1 MPFFREE
8 SMRRLE
14 SRSIGTTLIK
24 TPPIFSLFT
33 RAGML
38 LVLALVGYLYFGT
51 YTASEK
57 ATGVVLPLNGVVK
70 IYDSNDGV
78 VDHIHVDEGE
88 SVEKGQA
95 LASVKDQDSQSEE
108 TVNYSEVP
116 TEASDPPANADNDRG
131 GAEDESGRDS
141 ATEMAPEPDDPS
153 RSNEAAGRVLRAPID
168 GTVYQIKKMAG
179 DAYYQPQDIIQIA
192 RNGPLVVRFPLPP
205 KSRNAVK
212 KGDKITIKPI
222 GPGYDA
228 IDVLSAT
235 VVSVSRAPT
244 ERNNPFSGVSS
255 ISYQTTALLDEKTSS
270 AHRDRLLGA
279 SVEARVPLESRRL
292 YQWLLDPL
300 KKLFQ

>member
-1 MPFFREE
+1 MTFFREE

-57 ATGVVLPLNGVVK
+57 STGVVLPLNGVVK

-78 VDHIHVDEGE
+78 VDDIHVGEGE
-88 SVEKGQA
+88 SVEKGRA
-95 LASVKDQDSQSEE
+95 LASVRDQDSQSEE
-108 TVNYSEVP
+108 MENYSEVP

-141 ATEMAPEPDDPS
+141 ATEMAPEPGDPS
-153 RSNEAAGRVLRAPID
+153 RSNSTSGRVLRAPID
-168 GTVYQIKKMAG
+168 GTVYQIRKMAG
-179 DAYYQPQDIIQIA
+179 DAYYQPQEIMEIA
-192 RNGPLVVRFPLPP
+192 KYGPLVVRFPLSS
-205 KSRNAVK
+205 KSRNTVK
-212 KGDKITIKPI
+212 KGDKVTIKLA

-228 IDVLSAT
+228 MDVLTAT

-244 ERNNPFSGVSS
+244 VRGNPFTGVSNT
-255 ISYQTTALLDEKTSS
+255 SYQTTAILDEKTSS

-300 KKLFQ
+300 KKLFH